1 MSSVLIVTGGT
12 VDHVILERLY
22 KEKCPDEVIAAD
34 RGLCACDTCG
44 IMPDIVVGDFDSA
57 DDTMVKSYRGRT
69 EFVDLDTHKDFTDT
83 HKAIAYALE
92 KGYAPIYL
100 VGATG
105 TRMDHTMANMGL
117 LKQCADKGTEAFII
131 DGHCRIRMISGDAVY
146 KVAKDNEYPFISLI
160 PYGGEAVVRSLKGFE
175 YYGESI
181 VFKPGDSLGV
191 SNSIVKENGI
201 IDLESGYLLVMES
214 HD

>member
-1 MSSVLIVTGGT
+1 MDSVLIVTGGT
-12 VDHVILERLY
+12 VDTAILNRVY
-22 KEKCPDEVIAAD
+22 KEKKPDVVVAAD
-34 RGLCACDTCG
+34 RGLCACHICD

-57 DDTMVKSYRGRT
+57 DDTVVKSYRDRT

-83 HKAIAYALE
+83 HKALAYALE

-131 DGHCRIRMISGDAVY
+131 DGHCRIRMISGDVIY

-175 YYGESI
+175 YCREDV

-191 SNSIVKENGI
+191 SNSIVEENGI
-201 IDLESGYLLVMES
+201 IDLESGYLFIIES